1 MDLTP
6 TSSGGTLRIVG
17 TLTCHEGWG
26 QGIVP
31 LYDDSSA
38 CGGVHFFCNALAMI
52 FNGLDRY

>member
-17 TLTCHEGWG
+17 TLTCHEGG

-38 CGGVHFFCNALAMI
+38 CGGVHFFAMR
-52 FNGLDRY
+52 LQ